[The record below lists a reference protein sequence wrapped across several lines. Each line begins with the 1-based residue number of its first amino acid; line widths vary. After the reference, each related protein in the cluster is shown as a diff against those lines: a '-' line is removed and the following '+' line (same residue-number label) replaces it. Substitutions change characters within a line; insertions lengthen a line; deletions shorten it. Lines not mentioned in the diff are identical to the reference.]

1 MAYPSC
7 HLPALTHG
15 LAGLGEGL
23 QPEALFALAFVAA
36 LEVHARG
43 RNRSL
48 GDPVEQTLA

>member
-1 MAYPSC
+1 MASPHR

-36 LEVHARG
+36 LEVHAQLAAGVRV
-43 RNRSL
+43 L
-48 GDPVEQTLA
+48 TLIDI